1 MTICFF
7 PSLFFEGYVWNGG
20 CIKSSPIYKH
30 YSFCCLVKML
40 LILRWCIGEHENL
53 LLSDLNYQTELL
65 VGWFFLSLDLTIEK
79 KKKKKEQY
87 NFCSTCARLQIW
99 FHFYVVLFSFIRNL
113 MHVGDRRTKAPRL
126 HVLINWLTRFQLRG
140 LGRNRLILYVQWIFF
155 TEEWKGP
162 RKTLMH
168 PYTYIFTFFAVA
180 PTLFFFFSPYE
191 SCISWKSR

>member
-1 MTICFF
+1 
-7 PSLFFEGYVWNGG
+7 
-20 CIKSSPIYKH
+20 
-30 YSFCCLVKML
+30 
-40 LILRWCIGEHENL
+40 
-53 LLSDLNYQTELL
+53 
-65 VGWFFLSLDLTIEK
+65 
-79 KKKKKEQY
+79 
-87 NFCSTCARLQIW
+87 
-99 FHFYVVLFSFIRNL
+99 

-180 PTLFFFFSPYE
+180 PTLFFFFFTLWVLYFLKEPITIFQVESRGRIKAAERSSSQTNGSDPLSSPITTE
-191 SCISWKSR
+191 LSETKSFLQSSAYALAAEIRPKAGFLKFFSLVKCSFM

>member
-1 MTICFF
+1 MVYWRARKSFAEWFELSNRITCWLIFF
-7 PSLFFEGYVWNGG
+7 
-20 CIKSSPIYKH
+20 KS
-30 YSFCCLVKML
+30 
-40 LILRWCIGEHENL
+40 
-53 LLSDLNYQTELL
+53 
-65 VGWFFLSLDLTIEK
+65 WFNNRK

-180 PTLFFFFSPYE
+180 PTLFFFFHLMSPVFLE
-191 SCISWKSR
+191 RADNNIPGGVPRQNQGCGEKFLSN

>member
-1 MTICFF
+1 MVYWRARKSFAEWFELSNRITCWLIFF
-7 PSLFFEGYVWNGG
+7 
-20 CIKSSPIYKH
+20 KS
-30 YSFCCLVKML
+30 
-40 LILRWCIGEHENL
+40 
-53 LLSDLNYQTELL
+53 
-65 VGWFFLSLDLTIEK
+65 WFNNRK
-79 KKKKKEQY
+79 KKKR
-87 NFCSTCARLQIW
+87 NNITF
-99 FHFYVVLFSFIRNL
+99 VVRVPGYRYGFTSMSCFFSFIRNL

-180 PTLFFFFSPYE
+180 PTLFFFFHLMSPVFLE
-191 SCISWKSR
+191 RADNNIPGGVPRQNQGCGEKFLSN